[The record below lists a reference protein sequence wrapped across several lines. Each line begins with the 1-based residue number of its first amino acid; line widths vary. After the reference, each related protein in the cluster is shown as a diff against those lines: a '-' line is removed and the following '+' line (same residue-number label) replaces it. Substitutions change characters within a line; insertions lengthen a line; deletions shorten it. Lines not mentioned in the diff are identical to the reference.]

1 MYTKKSKQSIINIK
15 NILMDAPS
23 KIINNR
29 LPSLRS
35 DTSFTLIELL
45 VVIGIL
51 AILTAAVIIILNPA
65 EYLKQTRDVT
75 RMNDLTS
82 INQALSVLESQGITN
97 FGLANTVYV
106 SIPDTTSTC
115 ANLGLPTLPSNYSYH
130 CVSTSTLQSSNGTG
144 WIPVDFTQSA
154 TLSFSSLPIDP
165 INTTST
171 NEYYTYITGGSW
183 KLSAIMESNKYKPF
197 AQNDGGTASEAYEKG
212 NNLTLGSTVF
222 PSGWIRVP
230 GNSTFGTSDFWVM
243 KYDADCIQASN
254 NTPLTAPDT
263 GYHTYANNTQPCVGP
278 NYYIASTPGG
288 YPIANISQIDSAT
301 YCTSIGAHLITNN
314 EWQTIAWNVQNVS
327 SNWSSGTVGTGYI
340 YSGHND
346 NAPANALIADS
357 NDSNGY
363 AGETNTG
370 GNQKRTLILSN
381 SSVVWDMAGNVW
393 QWTNDTIT
401 GANEPTGA
409 TPGWNWREYTAIT
422 TWGSLTQAKAG
433 PLNSSWNSSNG
444 IGQIYSD
451 GTASNATIYGFLRGG
466 LWDSGGD
473 AGVDT
478 LILNFTPGS
487 TS

>member
-1 MYTKKSKQSIINIK
+1 MYQIRNEE
-15 NILMDAPS
+15 
-23 KIINNR
+23 
-29 LPSLRS
+29 
-35 DTSFTLIELL
+35 SFTLIELL

-115 ANLGLPTLPSNYSYH
+115 ANLGLPTLPSNWSYA
-130 CVSTSTLQSSNGTG
+130 CSTSANLQKSNGTG

-263 GYHTYANNTQPCVGP
+263 GYHTYANNLQPCVGP
-278 NYYIASTPGG
+278 SYYIASAPGG
-288 YPIANISQIDSAT
+288 YPIANISHTNALT
-301 YCTSIGAHLITNN
+301 YCTSIGAHLLTND
-314 EWQTIAWNVQNVS
+314 EYMTIATNAINQN

-346 NAPANALIADS
+346 NVPGYALTADS

-363 AGETNTG
+363 AGEANTG
-370 GNQKRTLILSN
+370 GNQRRTLTLSN
-381 SSVVWDMAGNVW
+381 GSVVWDMAGNVW
-393 QWTNDTIT
+393 EHVQRSVNNIGDLSTTMTVPTCTGGTATWQWCEFPNISAWTSDVVQSKVAPPN
-401 GANEPTGA
+401 
-409 TPGWNWREYTAIT
+409 
-422 TWGSLTQAKAG
+422 L
-433 PLNSSWNSSNG
+433 SWNSSQGVGRVYTYGTGGNQGTTAFIRGANWNNG
-444 IGQIYSD
+444 
-451 GTASNATIYGFLRGG
+451 SNAGPFALGLSWGTGSADVSVGFRC
-466 LWDSGGD
+466 SR
-473 AGVDT
+473 
-478 LILNFTPGS
+478 
-487 TS
+487 

>member
-1 MYTKKSKQSIINIK
+1 MYQIRKEE
-15 NILMDAPS
+15 
-23 KIINNR
+23 
-29 LPSLRS
+29 
-35 DTSFTLIELL
+35 SFTLIELL

-75 RMNDLTS
+75 RMNDLGS

-106 SIPDTTSTC
+106 SIPYSTSTC

-130 CVSTSTLQSSNGTG
+130 CVSTSTLQSVNGSG
-144 WIPVDFTQSA
+144 WIPVDFTQSG

-222 PSGWIRVP
+222 PSGWIKVP

-243 KYDADCIQASN
+243 KYDAKCASSVDN
-254 NTPLTAPDT
+254 SLYNTVGAPYDT
-263 GYHTYANNTQPCVGP
+263 TYRTYSNSYPCTSANSK
-278 NYYIASTPGG
+278 YITSAPTGF
-288 YPIANISQIDSAT
+288 PIANITQTDAIS
-301 YCTSIGAHLITNN
+301 YCASIGAHLLTND
-314 EWQTIAWNVQNVS
+314 EYMTIATNAANQN
-327 SNWSSGTVGTGYI
+327 SNWSTSVGVGYL

-346 NAPANALIADS
+346 NQPGYALTADS

-363 AGETNTG
+363 FGETNTG
-370 GNQKRTLILSN
+370 GNQRRTLTLSN
-381 SSVVWDMAGNVW
+381 GSVVWDMAGNVW
-393 QWTNDTIT
+393 QQVQRSVNNIGNLTTTMTVPACTGGAATWQWCEFPNISSWTSDVVQSKV
-401 GANEPTGA
+401 AP
-409 TPGWNWREYTAIT
+409 P
-422 TWGSLTQAKAG
+422 
-433 PLNSSWNSSNG
+433 NSSWNSSQG
-444 IGQIYSD
+444 VGQVLTY
-451 GTASNATIYGFLRGG
+451 GTGGNQGTTAFIRGANWISGSVAGAFALHLYWGTGGTGDSVGFRC
-466 LWDSGGD
+466 SR
-473 AGVDT
+473 
-478 LILNFTPGS
+478 
-487 TS
+487 